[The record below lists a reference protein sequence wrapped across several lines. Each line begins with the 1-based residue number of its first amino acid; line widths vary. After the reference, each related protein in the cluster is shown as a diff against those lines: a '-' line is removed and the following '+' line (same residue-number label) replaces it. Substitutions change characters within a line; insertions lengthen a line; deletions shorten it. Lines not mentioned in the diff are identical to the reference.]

1 MNAFAR
7 VDKQTFYRFA
17 AEHAEQRYEFVR
29 GRIVQQMTGG
39 TRDHGQVGRR
49 ITRLI
54 EDQLDEA
61 RWAVLPDRGVETPE
75 TIRYPDIV
83 VEPAEEPGASL
94 STMRPVLV
102 VEVLSPST
110 TATDLDVKPEEYMGL
125 SSLDV
130 YIVASQHE
138 PACLVWERG
147 ADGQFSTPR
156 EVRGHAASINIA
168 GRGFSLVLPLAV
180 IYRGIE

>member
-17 AEHAEQRYEFVR
+17 AEHAEQRYEYVR
-29 GRIVQQMTGG
+29 GRIVEQMTGG

-54 EDQLDEA
+54 EDQLDEGK
-61 RWAVLPDRGVETPE
+61 WAVLPDRGVDTPE

-83 VEPAEEPGASL
+83 VEPSDEPGDSL
-94 STMRPVLV
+94 STTRPAMV

-110 TATDLDVKPEEYMGL
+110 TATDLDVKPEEYTSL
-125 SSLDV
+125 ASLDAYV
-130 YIVASQHE
+130 VASQHE
-138 PACLVWERG
+138 PACLVWMRG
-147 ADGQFSTPR
+147 EDGAFSAPM
-156 EVRGHAASINIA
+156 EFRGHAATITVVA
-168 GRGFSLVLPLAV
+168 RGFTLALPLAV
-180 IYRGIE
+180 IYRGID